1 MKKTKKLLAV
11 ICVVAMLAGVLST
24 AGYAAKADRDYTII
38 NPYANVDWSWDQ
50 YKADLHSHTTASDGS
65 DSLKDMLEVNYK
77 YGFDIYAVTDHGT
90 VNYSWAKQDV
100 IPALKVFVDM
110 KNPGTEMIALNPD
123 GGLTFEGDRYSLV
136 TENGDDY
143 YYQTYADGTE
153 GQKMLR
159 VPFGIENNPS
169 SLNNAHVNSWFVDY
183 GHGILGGT
191 SDYETP
197 IKAVDELGG
206 LSVINHPGEYTNAR
220 DEDCTADAYDYS
232 NSTYKYYIDKFT
244 TLLRKYPTCMGID
257 MNSKG
262 DSRTRFDRK
271 LWDILLMNLAPEGR
285 NVLGLASSDA
295 HSVGAAYTGYTMMPL
310 AENTSENLKAA
321 MSAGAFFAASKKLG
335 NNEELKEICNYLL
348 KNGDA
353 EAKAIANDVL
363 ARQADD
369 YNAKYEAPLD
379 VEAPYI
385 NAVVVDDAEDSIT
398 LDTTDDLCIRWIANG
413 KTIAYGNSIDLDEYG
428 ANLGSYVRAEIFG
441 VGGIVYTQ
449 AFLLE
454 YDGAPIDTT
463 EEEKFYDFWEFASFI
478 PDNLIRFLGSL
489 DIFRYIWEALN

>member
-1 MKKTKKLLAV
+1 MTKKILAI
-11 ICVVAMLAGVLST
+11 ICAIAMLAGVLST
-24 AGYAAKADRDYTII
+24 VGYAAKADRDFTII
-38 NPYANVDWSWDQ
+38 NPYADVDWSWDQ

-65 DSLKDMLEVNYK
+65 SSLKEMLEVNYK

-90 VNYSWAKQDV
+90 VNYSWTKQDV

-110 KNPGTEMIALNPD
+110 KNPGTEMIALNPE

-143 YYQTYADGTE
+143 YYQTFEDGTE

-220 DEDCTADAYDYS
+220 DEDCTADAYNYS
-232 NSTYKYYIDKFT
+232 DSTYKYYIDKFT
-244 TLLRKYPTCMGID
+244 NLLRDYPSCIGID
-257 MNSKG
+257 VNSKG

-271 LWDILLMNLAPEGR
+271 LWDTLLMTLAPEGR
-285 NVLGLASSDA
+285 NVFGTATSDA
-295 HSVGAAYTGYTMMPL
+295 HSVGAAYTGYTMILMP
-310 AENTSENLKAA
+310 ENTSENLKTAL
-321 MSAGAFFAASKKLG
+321 STGAFFAASKKLG
-335 NNEELKEICNYLL
+335 NNEELRDICNYLL
-348 KNGDA
+348 ENGDA
-353 EAKAIANDVL
+353 EAIAIAEDVL

-385 NAVVVDDAEDSIT
+385 DAVIVDDAEDRIT
-398 LDTTDDLCIRWIANG
+398 LETTDDLCIRWIANG
-413 KTIAYGNSIDLDEYG
+413 NTIAYGNSIDLDDY
-428 ANLGSYVRAEIFG
+428 ASKIGSYVRAEIFG
-441 VGGIVYTQ
+441 AGGIVYTQ

-454 YDGAPIDTT
+454 YDNAPIDTR
-463 EEEKFYDFWEFASFI
+463 EEEGFYDFWEFASFI
-478 PDNLIRFLGSL
+478 PDNLIRLLGSL
-489 DIFRYIWEALN
+489 DIFRYIWEALNG

>member
-24 AGYAAKADRDYTII
+24 EGYAAKADRDYTII